1 IMVLDT
7 RLRPVPTGVPGELY
21 VAGPALARGYHSR
34 NGLTAERFVANPH
47 GAPGDRMY
55 RTGDVVRWT
64 ASGELEYSGRSDH
77 QVKIRGFRIE
87 LGEIDAA
94 VLEHPDV
101 DYAITLG
108 RRGPSGDTVLVSYV
122 VPAAGSAPV
131 PASVRA
137 FVSEFLPTHMVPSAV
152 VCIDS
157 VPLTPTGKL
166 DVDALPRPDFVVAEY
181 RRPTEGHESVVA
193 TVFAEVLGVD
203 RVGADDN
210 FFDLG
215 GTSLSAMRAVSRLR
229 ASSDVTVSLQWL
241 MTEPTPAAIAA
252 RMDAADGDTRDTALD
267 VVFPIRTGGPGTP
280 MFWIHPISGLSWC
293 YTGFAEHIDDNHP
306 VFGIQTPAV
315 AGEVLPGTIEE
326 LAARYLAEVRRIQPE
341 GPYDLAG
348 WSIGGVIAHAM
359 AVQLQQS
366 GDAVGSLVMLDSF
379 AETQQSQDTGEAA
392 VPADG
397 ADTAA
402 VLSALSPEHVH
413 RLTAAAHH
421 NAGLMHDYR
430 PGLFDGDVL
439 FFTAAHD
446 DPTLRRAVG
455 TWRPWVNG
463 RITNHPVESNH
474 WQITEPSAV
483 RVIGPL
489 LAEYL
494 THGVPH
500 ASRMEIDR

>member
-1 IMVLDT
+1 
-7 RLRPVPTGVPGELY
+7 
-21 VAGPALARGYHSR
+21 
-34 NGLTAERFVANPH
+34 
-47 GAPGDRMY
+47 MY
-55 RTGDVVRWT
+55 RTGDIVRWT
-64 ASGELEYSGRSDH
+64 ATGELEYSGRSDH
-77 QVKIRGFRIE
+77 QVKIRGYRIE

-122 VPAAGSAPV
+122 VPAAGSAPD
-131 PASVRA
+131 PARVRA

-157 VPLTPTGKL
+157 VPLTHTGKL
-166 DVDALPRPDFVVAEY
+166 DVDALPRPDFVAAEY
-181 RRPTEGHESVVA
+181 RRPNEGYESTVA
-193 TVFAEVLGVD
+193 AVFAEVLGVD
-203 RVGADDN
+203 RVGAEDN

-229 ASSDVTVSLQWL
+229 AGSDVTVSLQWL

-252 RMDAADGDTRDTALD
+252 RMDAADADTEDPALD
-267 VVFPIRTGGPGTP
+267 VVFPIRAGGAGTP
-280 MFWIHPISGLSWC
+280 VFWIHPISGLSWC
-293 YTGFAEHIDDNHP
+293 YTGFAEHIDENRP

-315 AGEVLPGTIEE
+315 VGEVLPGSIEE
-326 LAARYLAEVRRIQPE
+326 LADRYLAEVQRIQPE

-359 AVQLQQS
+359 AVRLQETGQV
-366 GDAVGSLVMLDSF
+366 VGSLVMLDSF
-379 AETQQSQDTGEAA
+379 AETQQSQGSGEAA
-392 VPADG
+392 VREE
-397 ADTAA
+397 DTAD
-402 VLSALSPEHVH
+402 VLSALSPEHLY

-421 NAGLMHDYR
+421 NATLMRDYR
-430 PGLFDGDVL
+430 PGWFDGDVL

-463 RITNHPVESNH
+463 RITNHSVSANH
-474 WQITEPSAV
+474 WQMTEPSAV
-483 RVIGPL
+483 SVIGPL
-489 LAEYL
+489 LA
-494 THGVPH
+494 THLADAVHH